1 MIEIFKTLNNEIVHA
16 DSFEDGAWV
25 NLVNPSEEEIK
36 KVNIALNVELDF
48 LHAALDEEE
57 RARIENDN
65 GQTLIVVDTPVIEKE
80 GTSMNLYTTIPLA
93 IILIKHLIITVCLKE
108 DTLLNDFSRNKVK
121 TFFTQYKTRFV
132 LQVLHR
138 NATRYLQYLKHID
151 KTSNRIE
158 QDLHKSMKNK
168 ELILMLGLQKSL
180 VYFSTSL
187 KSNEVVLEKLMK
199 FEHIKNY
206 PEDTDLLEDAIIENK
221 QAIEMANIYSS
232 ILTGTMDAFAS
243 IISNNLNIVMKFL
256 TSVTIVMAIP
266 TMISSFFGM
275 NVDLPLAGRPYSFW
289 IIVVLAVVMSAVTG
303 FTMIRKKMF

>member
-1 MIEIFKTLNNEIVHA
+1 MIEIFRTVNNEIVRA
-16 DSFEDGAWV
+16 DTFEEGVWV
-25 NLVNPSEEEIK
+25 NLVNPNEEEIN
-36 KVNIALNVELDF
+36 KVHAALNVDLDF
-48 LHAALDEEE
+48 LRAALDEEE

-65 GQTLIVVDTPVIEKE
+65 GQTLIIVDTPVMEKD
-80 GTSMNLYTTIPLA
+80 GKNLYTTIPLA
-93 IILIKHLIITVCLKE
+93 IILIKHIIITVCLKD
-108 DTLLNDFSRNKVK
+108 DTLLNDFSSNKVK

-138 NATRYLQYLKHID
+138 NATKYLQFLKHID
-151 KTSNRIE
+151 KASNRVE

-168 ELILMLGLQKSL
+168 ELIQMLKLEKSL
-180 VYFSTSL
+180 VYFSTAL
-187 KSNEVVLEKLMK
+187 KANEVVLEKLMK
-199 FEHIKNY
+199 YEHIKKY

-232 ILTGTMDAFAS
+232 IMTGTMDAFAS

-275 NVDLPLAGRPYSFW
+275 NVGLPISGPYAFW

-303 FTMIRKKMF
+303 FTLIRKKMF

>member
-1 MIEIFKTLNNEIVHA
+1 MIEIFKTVNNEIVHA
-16 DSFEDGAWV
+16 ESFEDGAWV
-25 NLVNPSEEEIK
+25 NLVNPSEEEIRQ
-36 KVNIALNVELDF
+36 VNKALNVELDF

-65 GQTLIVVDTPVIEKE
+65 GQTLIIVDTPVIEKE

-93 IILIKHLIITVCLKE
+93 IILMKHLIITVCLKE
-108 DTLLNDFSRNKVK
+108 DTLLNDFSSNKVK

-138 NATRYLQYLKHID
+138 NATRYLQYLKQID

-158 QDLHKSMKNK
+158 HDLHKSMKNK

-199 FEHIKNY
+199 YEHIKNY

-256 TSVTIVMAIP
+256 TSVTIVSEDGTLADGLSTSLFIMGKEKAIE
-266 TMISSFFGM
+266 
-275 NVDLPLAGRPYSFW
+275 
-289 IIVVLAVVMSAVTG
+289 
-303 FTMIRKKMF
+303 

>member
-1 MIEIFKTLNNEIVHA
+1 MIEIFKTVNNEIVHA
-16 DSFEDGAWV
+16 DSFEEGVWV
-25 NLVNPSEEEIK
+25 NLVNPNEEEIK
-36 KVNIALNVELDF
+36 KVNNALNVEMDF
-48 LHAALDEEE
+48 LRAALDEEE

-65 GQTLIVVDTPVIEKE
+65 GQTLIIVDTPVTEKE
-80 GTSMNLYTTIPLA
+80 GDRMTLYTTIPLA
-93 IILIKHLIITVCLKE
+93 IILMKHIIITVCLKE
-108 DTLLNDFSRNKVK
+108 DTLLSDFSSNKVK

-138 NATRYLQYLKHID
+138 NATKYLQYLKHID

-168 ELILMLGLQKSL
+168 ELIQMLKLEKSL

-199 FEHIKNY
+199 YEHIKNY

-275 NVDLPLAGRPYSFW
+275 NVSLPLAGPYSFW
-289 IIVVLAVVMSAVTG
+289 VIVALAVVMSAVTG
-303 FTMIRKKMF
+303 FTLIRKKMF